1 MSALEGRF
9 NRQGHSGTERALGR
23 KMQLPK
29 IVENNPGAKNLARD
43 LASHA
48 QPLWTDGKL
57 AVPRVELTPA
67 LEAALKSAF
76 SGNQIVRG
84 FEEAQRALVAEE
96 RGLQNVDRK
105 TGVARGQRVSRLLI
119 IADDGAERFYRNVEG
134 LVRRHAH
141 RVLALRLSV
150 DERRL
155 GNLLFGPDEVA
166 RLLLVEH
173 KQAVSNVLLALV
185 DG

>member
-1 MSALEGRF
+1 
-9 NRQGHSGTERALGR
+9 
-23 KMQLPK
+23 MQLPK